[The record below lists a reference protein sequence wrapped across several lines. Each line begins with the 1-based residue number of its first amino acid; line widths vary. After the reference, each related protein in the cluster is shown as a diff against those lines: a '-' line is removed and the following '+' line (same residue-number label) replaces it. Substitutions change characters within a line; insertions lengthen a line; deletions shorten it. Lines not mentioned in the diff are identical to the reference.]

1 MRSFSVRLSRSF
13 CGEGLMEMLKL
24 KIIKTTSRKVFT
36 KVSGTAWN
44 VDYPRLA
51 FHRKSKAIFSSYLWS
66 RLVPQLKNAFA
77 IFHPRLRVLLQ
88 RRRSQAKQISI
99 MPESINRKERQ
110 SIISRKITWRKSF
123 GAFRAF
129 PSSQSATDRH
139 TEISRLSNEL
149 YTISFQRDHLGNER
163 RKAAS
168 VKAN

>member
-1 MRSFSVRLSRSF
+1 MRSFFVRLSRSF

-123 GAFRAF
+123 GAFVLF
-129 PSSQSATDRH
+129 PRVKVPLTDILKSLAYQTNFTQSH
-139 TEISRLSNEL
+139 FNEIIWETRGER
-149 YTISFQRDHLGNER
+149 QR
-163 RKAAS
+163 
-168 VKAN
+168 V